1 MESVHREF
9 DRVFYVTLKKGRQ
22 VRIGMIPDYEL
33 TADNIWSFWAEFGP
47 VDIAWNINS
56 NGEPST
62 TAKGTWE
69 ELGCK
74 VLKNKGMKAYLQ
86 SLLTV
91 YLAEAARENM
101 PPL

>member
-1 MESVHREF
+1 
-9 DRVFYVTLKKGRQ
+9 
-22 VRIGMIPDYEL
+22 MIPDYEL
-33 TADNIWSFWAEFGP
+33 TADNIRSFWAEFGP

-62 TAKGTWE
+62 TAKGAGD

-74 VLKNKGMKAYLQ
+74 VLKNKGVKAYLP

-91 YLAEAARENM
+91 YLGKSSYRKHAAFIDSLAAPFGFM
-101 PPL
+101 PYLS

>member
-1 MESVHREF
+1 
-9 DRVFYVTLKKGRQ
+9 
-22 VRIGMIPDYEL
+22 MIPDYEL
-33 TADNIWSFWAEFGP
+33 TADNIRSFWADNIRSFWAEFGP

-62 TAKGTWE
+62 TAKGAGD

-74 VLKNKGMKAYLQ
+74 VLKNKGMKAYLP

-91 YLAEAARENM
+91 YLGKSSYRKHAAFIIAW
-101 PPL
+101 PHLLVLCHT